1 MKKQEKARS
10 LASSTTPTPQQTDQ
24 EQLKT
29 QPITETEHL
38 QTAPKQK
45 QMEEGKEEMKVTMV
59 GGQEKIKTNM
69 TAAKVPTPVGQ
80 EKKCN
85 QKQQSESEK
94 ISNKEDKSDE
104 NKENIVPAATEEALQ
119 WGSGEG
125 GW

>member
-1 MKKQEKARS
+1 

-24 EQLKT
+24 EQLQT

-45 QMEEGKEEMKVTMV
+45 QVEDGKEEMKVTITMV
-59 GGQEKIKTNM
+59 GGQEKIK

-85 QKQQSESEK
+85 QKQQSETEK
-94 ISNKEDKSDE
+94 ISNKKDKSDE

-119 WGSGEG
+119 WGSGGG